1 MEKKLG
7 VLEKYR
13 DAGVLLVRLAFGFRL
28 IYGTIDNVM
37 SYDQMLHFRD
47 FLDDH
52 GFPFPLI
59 SAFVSVAAQF
69 LAGLSFIS
77 GVWIRFFSTLMI
89 LNFIVALLMVHMGD
103 TYLNSAPAIH
113 LLVVSIF
120 LLINGGGRWSFDSSK
135 DKISASH

>member
-1 MEKKLG
+1 MEKKLA

-28 IYGTIDNVM
+28 IYGTLDNVV

-47 FLDDH
+47 FLEGH

-77 GVWIRFFSTLMI
+77 GLWIRFFSALMI
-89 LNFIVALLMVHMGD
+89 LNFLIALLMVHMGD

-113 LLVVSIF
+113 LLVISVF
-120 LLINGGGRWSFDSSK
+120 LLMNGGGRWSYDIAK
-135 DKISASH
+135 G

>member
-1 MEKKLG
+1 M

-13 DAGVLLVRLAFGFRL
+13 DTGVLLVRLAFGFRL
-28 IYGTIDNVM
+28 IYGTMDNVV

-47 FLDDH
+47 FLEDH

-77 GVWIRFFSTLMI
+77 GLWIRVFSALMI
-89 LNFIVALLMVHMGD
+89 LNFLIALLMVHMGD

-120 LLINGGGRWSFDSSK
+120 LLINGGGRWSFNSS
-135 DKISASH
+135 I